1 MVFLGL
7 RIFGRTLA
15 NDTKLSSFV
24 RGVFFPTPHAHDHQ
38 LLGLRFLPAAGLGFE
53 KHSSHLGSVAIGGR
67 NKLHHKR
74 YLRGQML
81 ILIDGTYSR
90 SKNSPV
96 NANDAFSKYLLSAL
110 LLKYFWEN
118 ISSNH

>member
-1 MVFLGL
+1 
-7 RIFGRTLA
+7 
-15 NDTKLSSFV
+15 
-24 RGVFFPTPHAHDHQ
+24 
-38 LLGLRFLPAAGLGFE
+38 
-53 KHSSHLGSVAIGGR
+53 
-67 NKLHHKR
+67 
-74 YLRGQML
+74 ML